1 MNHKTLYHYRCCRLA
16 ALLVLVLLTVGCAR
30 TAPVSHYQLSAMD
43 DETTLAGIS
52 GLGSSVIGIGPVR
65 LPEYLDR
72 PQIITRMDSNRL
84 LLADS
89 HRWVEPLADNLSRV
103 IRENLS
109 ILLGTERFL
118 IHPWPLAALP
128 DYQVIIEVVRFEG
141 GESGAAYLET
151 VWSIRDGQGQT
162 LLPPHRGRYRAEAA
176 GTDHDAVVAA
186 LSKTI
191 ARFSEDIA
199 RRLTLLH
206 QDRLSAE

>member
-1 MNHKTLYHYRCCRLA
+1 MSHKVPYHHHRCRLA
-16 ALLVLVLLTVGCAR
+16 ALLVLVLLTAGCAR

-43 DETTLAGIS
+43 DEITAAGTNV
-52 GLGSSVIGIGPVR
+52 LESSMIGIGPVR

-72 PQIITRMDSNRL
+72 PQIITRLDSNRL

-89 HRWVEPLADNLSRV
+89 HRWIEPLADNLSRV

-109 ILLGTERFL
+109 ILLGSEQFL
-118 IHPWPLAALP
+118 IHPWSLTAPP

-141 GESGAAYLET
+141 GESGAACLET

-162 LLPPHRGRYRAEAA
+162 LLPPHRGRYRTAAA
-176 GTDHDAVVAA
+176 GRDHDAVVAA
-186 LSKTI
+186 LSRTI

-206 QDRLSAE
+206 QDRLPAE